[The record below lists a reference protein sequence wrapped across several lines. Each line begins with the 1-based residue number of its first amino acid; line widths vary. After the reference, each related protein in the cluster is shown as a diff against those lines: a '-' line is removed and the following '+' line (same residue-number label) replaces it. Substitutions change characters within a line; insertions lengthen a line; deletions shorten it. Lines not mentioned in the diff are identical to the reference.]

1 MASLLI
7 VSRGWSSSPRRAA
20 IRCCDAGRRFLAAR
34 AGGVVE
40 MANVI
45 DRYNPK
51 LGVLKAWTSWSAST
65 LAVVRLGSTLPG
77 WTVPKFKLEAAQLY
91 IDVGAALAAGSESK
105 LRNLV
110 TPSCLPALLQSIR
123 APPKGQRHTW
133 ETRNV
138 QASIRH
144 VRIGHHASNPGRQ
157 FAQITCS
164 IDAQVVWRSPTSA
177 RARVSAALAAQRRR
191 TRPRATCGSL
201 SAASQSLAR
210 ASPHG
215 GSRRR
220 WARCKM
226 LLAASPRRDLYRLCI
241 HAVRPPGFLPIGG
254 DGAGAAPDR
263 SCAGYPIEYIE
274 SIKLYNVQDHV
285 LVDRLFVLEHLVG
298 ALLTLLAALPL
309 YNSYIRWWRSLDA
322 DDDIARKAGKKV
334 FLK

>member
-7 VSRGWSSSPRRAA
+7 GSRGWSSSPRRAA
-20 IRCCDAGRRFLAAR
+20 MRCCDAGRRFLAAR

-123 APPKGQRHTW
+123 ARPKGQRHTW

-164 IDAQVVWRSPTSA
+164 IDAQVVWAITDKRTG
-177 RARVSAALAAQRRR
+177 ARVGGVGSAEAPHEAKGDLWIFERCITEPGESQPAWRLKEKM
-191 TRPRATCGSL
+191 GSL
-201 SAASQSLAR
+201 QDAASSQSA
-210 ASPHG
+210 
-215 GSRRR
+215 
-220 WARCKM
+220 
-226 LLAASPRRDLYRLCI
+226 
-241 HAVRPPGFLPIGG
+241 
-254 DGAGAAPDR
+254 
-263 SCAGYPIEYIE
+263 
-274 SIKLYNVQDHV
+274 
-285 LVDRLFVLEHLVG
+285 
-298 ALLTLLAALPL
+298 
-309 YNSYIRWWRSLDA
+309 
-322 DDDIARKAGKKV
+322 
-334 FLK
+334 